1 MYFTEAL
8 DKWEK
13 HFLGRDRT
21 KRDKTT
27 FAGYFSHGENK
38 SESSFLSD
46 FNQLKDYEVNDPNLE
61 DHLHYAISTAVKENS
76 HSKQNAIVM
85 AKSFVDFLNKECGGK
100 ISIAYP
106 RVNVSNSLERQ
117 MEIVRLLQEEG
128 MTIDELEN
136 RLWVDV
142 RTIESDLARLSST
155 SGDPI
160 EVLGQRLNVE
170 FDRSRGRI
178 SFPSKVHPFFLTS
191 NLTQVITMLEGLHEM
206 SKRTGWRK
214 YANIQAA
221 VIWTQLS
228 EPARKRIAEVSDFLG
243 LDLKWY
249 EQLVN
254 HDSHSLFHDEWICSG
269 EDKGDSLLLCYKN
282 SQPCALQ
289 YRDENDRDVIV
300 EECRIISYIGESV
313 TIRQGDREM
322 AIPKASIVAS
332 RSLSSKH

>member
-8 DKWEK
+8 EKWEK
-13 HFLGRDRT
+13 HFLGRNKT

-38 SESSFLSD
+38 TESSLLSD
-46 FNQLKDYEVNDPNLE
+46 FNQLKDYEVYDPDLE
-61 DHLHYAISTAVKENS
+61 DHLHSAISTAVKGNS

-85 AKSFVDFLNKECGGK
+85 AKSFVDFLNTECGGK

-128 MTIDELEN
+128 MTVDELEN

-142 RTIESDLARLSST
+142 R
-155 SGDPI
+155 
-160 EVLGQRLNVE
+160 
-170 FDRSRGRI
+170 SRGRI
-178 SFPSKVHPFFLTS
+178 SFSSKVHPFFLTS

-206 SKRTGWRK
+206 SKKAGWRK
-214 YANIQAA
+214 YALIQAA

-289 YRDENDRDVIV
+289 YQDENDRDVIV

-322 AIPKASIVAS
+322 AIPKASVVAS
-332 RSLSSKH
+332 RSLSPKH